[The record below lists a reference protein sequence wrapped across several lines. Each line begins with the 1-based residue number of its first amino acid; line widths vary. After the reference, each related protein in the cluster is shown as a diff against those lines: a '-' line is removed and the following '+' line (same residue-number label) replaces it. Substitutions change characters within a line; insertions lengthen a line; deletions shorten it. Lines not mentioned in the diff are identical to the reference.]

1 MNPNDGCGV
10 FSVRP
15 ILCVDNV
22 ARSLD
27 YYISKLG
34 FHAGWVWADSEQ
46 RFLEPGDKAEPTF
59 ALVGLGQ
66 VQLMLS
72 QRSQGSPGMWL
83 HIDVHQASQVDSLN
97 ELWLRN
103 GARIIEPPT
112 VRPWGMYEMRVQD
125 LDGHTLRI
133 SSPP

>member
-1 MNPNDGCGV
+1 MNPNDGYGV

-27 YYISKLG
+27 YYVSKLG
-34 FHAGWVWADSEQ
+34 FHAGWVWAGSEQ
-46 RFLEPGDKAEPTF
+46 RFLEPGDTAEPTF
-59 ALVGLGQ
+59 ALVGLGL

-72 QRSQGSPGMWL
+72 QRSQGAPGMWL